1 MREARKQQADD
12 CARARTCRCQDW
24 LEIHHHHPPS
34 PAQKLKT
41 THLHF
46 VSQRSV
52 VCKRGGSNGEAKP
65 TFGVSARPPEQ
76 ETIRMLAW
84 GDLRSSSMMRMRR
97 GRKRCASI
105 ISASAS
111 CQLSIFFATLR
122 HRRRWHVRGRH
133 VRGRHIWESLS
144 FTHNSTGLALLNR
157 RALEALEYIEVL

>member
-1 MREARKQQADD
+1 MSRLARNSSSSSTLSCTKVN
-12 CARARTCRCQDW
+12 
-24 LEIHHHHPPS
+24 
-34 PAQKLKT
+34 T
-41 THLHF
+41 THIYF

-52 VCKRGGSNGEAKP
+52 VCKRGGLNVEAKP

-76 ETIRMLAW
+76 ENIRLLAW
-84 GDLRSSSMMRMRR
+84 GDLRSSSMMRR

-157 RALEALEYIEVL
+157 RALKALEYIEVL